1 MAWKTVGVKRSSFP
15 PTTEL
20 KQRRSLT
27 PRLERP
33 LYSGELPLRTTA
45 THDVMRMTPSALGV
59 ASTDH
64 RGARRI
70 CRPLKSYGEF
80 GQSYSDFVMLAA
92 LHSSSHI
99 HPRHQGCRSGMSDS
113 TSTSS

>member
-1 MAWKTVGVKRSSFP
+1 
-15 PTTEL
+15 
-20 KQRRSLT
+20 
-27 PRLERP
+27 
-33 LYSGELPLRTTA
+33 
-45 THDVMRMTPSALGV
+45 MTPSALGV

-92 LHSSSHI
+92 LHSSPHNPGREERI
-99 HPRHQGCRSGMSDS
+99 GDN
-113 TSTSS
+113 